1 MDAAAPRS
9 SLLRFLGAAVLV
21 AGAVAWAWEV
31 HTCWSMGVTIRP
43 GPADRHERLL
53 PYDRGNPVFYD
64 NDFANDYVDWYLMA
78 AASAGEL
85 RYRGISTSSSV
96 APFNRTLP
104 KDYFLERCVGD
115 RARIVQIGRRCGL
128 GNVPNPVAGP
138 LGYLVEPGSGRP
150 EDTRPLDSPG
160 SRASRSPRRTGRL
173 PLTSTGES
181 SRTSPHG

>member
-1 MDAAAPRS
+1 MA
-9 SLLRFLGAAVLV
+9 
-21 AGAVAWAWEV
+21 
-31 HTCWSMGVTIRP
+31 VTIRP

-53 PYDRGNPVFYD
+53 PYDRGNPVFFD

-115 RARIVQIGRRCGL
+115 RARIVQIGRRCGV

-138 LGYLVEPGSGRP
+138 LGYLVEPGSGTLGCKPQHFWSDNATDPRCRRHAWNRHAP
-150 EDTRPLDSPG
+150 DAQR
-160 SRASRSPRRTGRL
+160 SRRSPR
-173 PLTSTGES
+173 LTARNQHN
-181 SRTSPHG
+181 SRA